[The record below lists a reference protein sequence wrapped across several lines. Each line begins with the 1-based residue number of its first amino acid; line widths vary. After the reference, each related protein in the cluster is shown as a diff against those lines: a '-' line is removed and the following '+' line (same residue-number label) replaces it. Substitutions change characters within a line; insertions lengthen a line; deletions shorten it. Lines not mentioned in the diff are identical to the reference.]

1 MSRLRLDEERLA
13 IARAPMKTEEQQILD
28 GAREWA
34 EAMISNDAG
43 RIGAFMA
50 DDWVLVSERGVAAKE
65 YFLSFVES
73 GALTHTSFE
82 MIGEPRLK
90 LYGDSAVLTARVTS
104 TSIFNGE
111 KTDADEFTTDV
122 LVKRDGRWLCV
133 LSHITSA
140 NKEFLEMIAA
150 RK

>member
-1 MSRLRLDEERLA
+1 
-13 IARAPMKTEEQQILD
+13 MKTEEQEILD
-28 GAREWA
+28 GARDWA
-34 EAMISNDAG
+34 EAMISNDAK

-50 DDWVLVSERGVAAKE
+50 DDWVLVSERGVAGKQ

-82 MIGEPRLK
+82 MLDEPRLK
-90 LYGDSAVLTARVTS
+90 LYGDSAVLTARVTN
-104 TSIFNGE
+104 TALFNGE
-111 KTDADEFTTDV
+111 RHEADEFTTDF
-122 LVKRDGRWLCV
+122 LVKRDGRWICV

-150 RK
+150 KKAGR

>member
-1 MSRLRLDEERLA
+1 MRS
-13 IARAPMKTEEQQILD
+13 EEQEILD

-34 EAMISNDAG
+34 EAMISNDPE

-50 DDWVLVSERGVAAKE
+50 DDWVLVSERGVATKE
-65 YFLSFVES
+65 YFLSFVQS

-82 MIGEPRLK
+82 MVGEPRIRI
-90 LYGDSAVLTARVTS
+90 YGETAVVTARVTN
-104 TSIFNGE
+104 TAIFNGE
-111 KTDADEFTTDV
+111 KYEADEFSTDV
-122 LVKRDGRWLCV
+122 MIKRDGRWLGV
-133 LSHITSA
+133 LSHITAA

>member
-1 MSRLRLDEERLA
+1 MN
-13 IARAPMKTEEQQILD
+13 PEEQEILD
-28 GAREWA
+28 LAREWA
-34 EAMISNDAG
+34 SAMISNDAK
-43 RIGAFMA
+43 RICAFMA
-50 DDWVLVSERGVAAKE
+50 DEWVLVSERGVATKE

-90 LYGDSAVLTARVTS
+90 LYGGSAVLTARVTN
-104 TSIFNGE
+104 TAIFKGE
-111 KTDADEFTTDV
+111 KFEADEFTTDV
-122 LVKRDGRWLCV
+122 LVKRNERWLCV

-150 RK
+150 KKKG